1 MSAAP
6 NHRRTK
12 PGGIK
17 PGVPSNG
24 VVGPTSQIPG
34 LSQIASESAP
44 EARTSGR
51 RVGIFASDSEYVK
64 LAKQGGQKGLLS
76 HDDIEAENQSPQN
89 YNPSDWFSGPPG
101 SQRSKSGSQ
110 ASSPDMMSPDGNTR
124 SQSKGSRHS
133 LAAPFGTDN
142 CSSWERET
150 GTFAQGKEKVHGA
163 APQLDGLSLTQA
175 NKYKRTSYDKKVA
188 PVSMS
193 KLLSFGYVEEENKS
207 PNDDDA
213 SSVTSEQT
221 STIAAEEDDDLE

>member
-17 PGVPSNG
+17 PGTPSNG

-89 YNPSDWFSGPPG
+89 YNPSDWFSGPSG

-110 ASSPDMMSPDGNTR
+110 ASSPDMMSPDGHSR
-124 SQSKGSRHS
+124 SQSKGSRHA

-142 CSSWERET
+142 CSSWERDT
-150 GTFAQGKEKVHGA
+150 DSFAQGKEKVTELKSPLLTPLA
-163 APQLDGLSLTQA
+163 ISDIMVFPYCFIIQPPPPPLLSLHP
-175 NKYKRTSYDKKVA
+175 SISELI
-188 PVSMS
+188 PSS
-193 KLLSFGYVEEENKS
+193 SLSQEGFTTCSLVVRG
-207 PNDDDA
+207 A
-213 SSVTSEQT
+213 SLH
-221 STIAAEEDDDLE
+221 AA